1 VFRGYLGTDSIP
13 GFSATPLRIAFYGLV
28 GLYAGVL
35 SIRADGY
42 TPDAGLF
49 PTIVGSLLLGLIG
62 LQAVAPF
69 VLDTFDLEA
78 SGLTTG
84 LRAEEESAGTEPDP
98 RADTG
103 TGAGGEVNAD
113 RPADADG
120 ELAADEHARSGLGLF
135 VWLAGLFGLVWLVGL
150 LPAFG
155 LFVAAFVHRREG
167 IRRAVI
173 AAAGMFV
180 FVAGLLVGLDAPSY
194 GGAVWTLLEA
204 L

>member
-1 VFRGYLGTDSIP
+1 M
-13 GFSATPLRIAFYGLV
+13 
-28 GLYAGVL
+28 
-35 SIRADGY
+35 
-42 TPDAGLF
+42 
-49 PTIVGSLLLGLIG
+49 
-62 LQAVAPF
+62 
-69 VLDTFDLEA
+69 
-78 SGLTTG
+78 
-84 LRAEEESAGTEPDP
+84 
-98 RADTG
+98 
-103 TGAGGEVNAD
+103 NAD
-113 RPADADG
+113 RPADVDG
-120 ELAADEHARSGLGLF
+120 ELAVDEHARSGLGLF